1 MSIRLRLALWYTL
14 LAGFVLAAVL
24 TAAFLSHSATLA
36 EAVDDQLRDAAARVA
51 QTVQHTPASSVPDPE
66 AIRPVMHW
74 TDAEIWIHYL
84 RTDGHELQPS
94 LNARDRPSLFTKLPP
109 GAESAYVDGRDGAER
124 LRGYILHV
132 YRDATPVGYVE
143 AGTSL
148 ASIDQ
153 LNVRFAVLL
162 VAISVGGLL
171 LTAGAGWAIAA
182 GALRPVSTIIAAARE
197 ITGTR
202 SFARRVP
209 AAARRDELGTLTDT
223 LNNMLASLEAAYAV
237 QRRFVDDAAHELR
250 APITTIQGN
259 LALLREPAAL
269 PPDEYAAVLADL
281 QSEVQRLARL
291 VNGLLALARADAGQ
305 AGRVEVVELDAVL
318 TTTYHRLLGL
328 NPVAKLGIRALEPLC
343 VRGDRDRLLQ
353 LALALGENAVR
364 YTPAGGQ
371 VDLGLARDGESALL
385 TVRDTGVGIPPADL
399 PFVFDRFYR
408 GDAARDLHREGTG
421 LGLPIAR
428 WIVEMHHGTLAVES
442 RPGAGT
448 TFTVRLPLVSC
459 APPPDGADGAGAM
472 PARQEVPVNG

>member
-24 TAAFLSHSATLA
+24 AAAFLSHSATLA

-51 QTVQHTPASSVPDPE
+51 QTVRLTSTSRVPDPDQ
-66 AIRPVMHW
+66 IRPVSHW
-74 TDAEIWIHYL
+74 TDAEIWARYL
-84 RTDGHELQPS
+84 GNDGTVLQSSP
-94 LNARDRPSLFTKLPP
+94 NAADRPSLFAALPR
-109 GAESAYVDGRDGAER
+109 GVESAPVDGRDGPER
-124 LRGYILHV
+124 LRGYILRV
-132 YRDATPVGYVE
+132 YRDGTPVGYVE

-153 LNVRFAVLL
+153 LNARFAALL

-182 GALRPVSTIIAAARE
+182 GALRPVSTIIATARE

-209 AAARRDELGTLTDT
+209 AAARRDELGTLTET

-259 LALLREPAAL
+259 LALLREPGSL
-269 PPDEYAAVLADL
+269 PPAEQAAVLADL

-305 AGRVEVVELDAVL
+305 TGRAEVVELDTVL

-328 NPVAKLGIRALEPLC
+328 APAAPVHIRALEPLC

-364 YTPAGGQ
+364 YTPAGGA
-371 VDLGLARDGESALL
+371 VDLSLARDGDSAVLA
-385 TVRDTGVGIPPADL
+385 VRDTGVGIPPADL

-428 WIVEMHHGTLAVES
+428 WIVEMHQGTLAVES
-442 RPGAGT
+442 PPGGGT
-448 TFTVRLPLVSC
+448 TFTVRLPLVPC
-459 APPPDGADGAGAM
+459 AAPPSVPDGAAA
-472 PARQEVPVNG
+472 PARQEVSVDG